1 MLTLFWNLMNM
12 SHCFSEIIGP
22 MYVEVSGRS
31 AQNVPAGRDFL

>member
-1 MLTLFWNLMNM
+1 MLTLYWNLMNM